1 MKSDSKL
8 LFYVQ
13 ILDSA
18 LPIGGFSH
26 SFGLETYIQDGKI
39 NNLQELE
46 SFIHS
51 QIHHSLVRFDSLAIK
66 GIYESIQQQDYEMVF
81 FFDQIINVQRTARE
95 SREALLKMGKRL
107 LKLAHTIYPWMNLK
121 PLKEYFIKNKSITLP
136 TVHTYI
142 AFHLGIG
149 LDETVKGYCYTNVV
163 TTVNS
168 ALRLMSIGQTDG
180 QVIIS
185 RAIPVIEEEWGNVK
199 KLNPETLH
207 SFAPEQEIYA
217 MNHETLYSR
226 LFMS

>member
-1 MKSDSKL
+1 MNSDSKL

-39 NNLQELE
+39 KSLEDLE
-46 SFIHS
+46 SLVHS
-51 QIHHSLVRFDSLAIK
+51 QLHHSLVRFESLGIK
-66 GIYESIQQQDYEMVF
+66 GIYESLEQNDYDKVF
-81 FFDQIINVQRTARE
+81 LFDRILNVQRVARE

-107 LKLAHTIYPWMNLK
+107 LKLAKTIYPWMDFQPIEK
-121 PLKEYFIKNKSITLP
+121 FFIENNSITLP
-136 TVHTYI
+136 TVHTYVTY
-142 AFHLGIG
+142 HLGID

-180 QVIIS
+180 QFIIS
-185 RAIPVIEEEWGNVK
+185 RSIPVIEEEWESVK
-199 KLNPETLH
+199 DMNPELLH
-207 SFAPEQEIYA
+207 SFAPAQEIYA